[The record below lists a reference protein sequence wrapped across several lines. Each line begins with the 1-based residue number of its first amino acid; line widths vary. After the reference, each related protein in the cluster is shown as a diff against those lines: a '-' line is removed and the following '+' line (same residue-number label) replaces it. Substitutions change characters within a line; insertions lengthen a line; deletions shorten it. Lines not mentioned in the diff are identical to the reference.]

1 MNLKNYT
8 NAYLSI
14 KECKDIEIRNIQL
27 AALMAGM
34 EKQYGIQ
41 IENMRKFDDP
51 VIAAL
56 YKNICEERLAAA
68 KKIYSR

>member
-1 MNLKNYT
+1 MLRKFKDEFVRIRECEDVEVRNYG
-8 NAYLSI
+8 LG
-14 KECKDIEIRNIQL
+14 R
-27 AALMAGM
+27 LMIDM

-56 YKNICEERLAAA
+56 YKDICEERLAAA